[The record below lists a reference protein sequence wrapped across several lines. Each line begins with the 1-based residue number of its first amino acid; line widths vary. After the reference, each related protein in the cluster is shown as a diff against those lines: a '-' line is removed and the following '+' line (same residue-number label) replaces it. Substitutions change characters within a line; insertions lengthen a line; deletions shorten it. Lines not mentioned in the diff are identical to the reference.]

1 MAKINRLSAKTIK
14 TLPSGFHADG
24 GNLYL
29 AKKGSSA
36 SWVFRY
42 KKKGRVR
49 ELGLGSYSDRT
60 LADARRLAAKMRSDL
75 LDGRQLQSLKV
86 TNDLVEQLL
95 LRDCAYKLI
104 ESKKAEWSNA
114 KHSQQW
120 INTLETY
127 VFPKLGGKHP
137 DEIDVRAVVDVLSPI
152 WSTKTETASRV
163 RQRLEAILDWAIVH
177 KLRAAD
183 NPARWKNNLER
194 VLPSPAKISPV
205 KHFAALPYR
214 ELPYVCQKLQ
224 ATDTLSAQLLLFA
237 ILTVSRSGEARGAR
251 WKEISIDGK
260 SWCIPAERKKER
272 RELAVPLAGQA
283 IELLKIRSQFREG
296 DFVFGA
302 KPLSDVAVS
311 KQFKGIAGA
320 YTVHGLRSTF
330 RQWAAESAKYPEHV
344 LEKVLG
350 HASKNQLVSVYQR
363 SDLYDQRA
371 IVMDDWARFCIP
383 E

>member
-1 MAKINRLSAKTIK
+1 VAKINRLSAKAIK
-14 TLPSGFHADG
+14 SLPDGFHADG

-29 AKKGSSA
+29 TKKGLSA

-42 KKKGRVR
+42 KQKGRVR
-49 ELGLGSYSDRT
+49 ELGLGSCVDRS

-75 LDGRQLQSLKV
+75 LDGRPLIPLKLS
-86 TNDLVEQLL
+86 NEPAESLL
-95 LRDCAYKLI
+95 LRDCASKLI

-114 KHSQQW
+114 KHAQQW

-127 VFPKLGGKHP
+127 VFPKLGSKRP
-137 DEIDVRAVVDVLSPI
+137 DEVDVMSVVDTLSPI
-152 WSTKTETASRV
+152 WATKTETASRV

-177 KLRAAD
+177 DLRGAD

-194 VLPSPAKISPV
+194 VLPSPARISPV
-205 KHFAALPYR
+205 KHFSALPYQD
-214 ELPYVCQKLQ
+214 LPDVCQQLRE
-224 ATDTLSAQLLLFA
+224 ADTLSAQLLLFA
-237 ILTVSRSGEARGAR
+237 ILTASRSGEARGAR
-251 WKEISIDGK
+251 WGEISFDGK

-272 RELAVPLAGQA
+272 RELAIPLASQA
-283 IELLKIRSQFREG
+283 IELLNVRSQFREG

-311 KQFKGIAGA
+311 KQFKRVAGS

-350 HASKNQLVSVYQR
+350 HASKNPLVSVYQR
-363 SDLYDQRA
+363 SDLFDQRA
-371 IVMDDWARFCIP
+371 LVMDDWAGYCLP